1 MNMEGE
7 PCPNDLLKTLS
18 RHLKTKPTTLSANG
32 RFGWSSARKN
42 WRPTSLDALFNPVG
56 KRQHV
61 RMLLRQMARS
71 LTNHS
76 AINDWYEE
84 ETIP

>member
-1 MNMEGE
+1 MEDE
-7 PCPNDLLKTLS
+7 LCPNDLLKTPS
-18 RHLKTKPTTLSANG
+18 KHLKTKPMTLSVNG
-32 RFGWSSARKN
+32 PSGWYSARKN
-42 WRPTSLDALFNPVG
+42 WLLTSLDALFNPVG

-84 ETIP
+84 ETV

>member
-1 MNMEGE
+1 MEDDH
-7 PCPNDLLKTLS
+7 CPNDLSKTPFRL
-18 RHLKTKPTTLSANG
+18 LKTKPMTLSVNG
-32 RFGWSSARKN
+32 RYGWFSARKN
-42 WRPTSLDALFNPVG
+42 WRPMSLDALFNPVG

-71 LTNHS
+71 LSNRR
-76 AINDWYEE
+76 AISDWYEE